1 MKRVIEIGMAR
12 LIILLIKISE
22 RKIQEGIALERSK
35 LKEMLSEYSIFI
47 DKVLQEKMEL
57 TQRCD
62 QYPKQI
68 KELEIKLL
76 QKEEVSIIE
85 YQDLIP

>member
-1 MKRVIEIGMAR
+1 
-12 LIILLIKISE
+12 LIKISE

>member
-1 MKRVIEIGMAR
+1 MA
-12 LIILLIKISE
+12 SE
-22 RKIQEGIALERSK
+22 RIK
-35 LKEMLSEYSIFI
+35 LKEMLNEYSIFI
-47 DKVLQEKMEL
+47 DKVLQEKIEL

-76 QKEEVSIIE
+76 QKEEVKIFKNI
-85 YQDLIP
+85 